1 MISIRTYR
9 LEKVQTEAAR
19 IVTGLTSYASLDSIY
34 CETGYEKLTVRREVK
49 KLNLFYKIINNE
61 APEYLSELIPPTVT
75 ESPFFECEKGW
86 NFSNI

>member
-1 MISIRTYR
+1 MDLQWGIIVDR

-34 CETGYEKLTVRREVK
+34 CETGWEKLIVRREVK

-61 APEYLSELIPPTVT
+61 APEYLSELMPNQITIIY
-75 ESPFFECEKGW
+75 EIIS
-86 NFSNI
+86 I

>member
-1 MISIRTYR
+1 MDLQCGIIVDR

-34 CETGYEKLTVRREVK
+34 CETGWEKLIVRREVK

-61 APEYLSELIPPTVT
+61 APEYLSELMPNQITIIY
-75 ESPFFECEKGW
+75 EIIS
-86 NFSNI
+86 I

>member
-1 MISIRTYR
+1 MDLQCGIIVDR

-34 CETGYEKLTVRREVK
+34 CETGWEKLIVRRQVK

-61 APEYLSELIPPTVT
+61 APEYLSELMPNQITIIYEIVT
-75 ESPFFECEKGW
+75 
-86 NFSNI
+86 I

>member
-1 MISIRTYR
+1 MDLQCGIIVDR

-34 CETGYEKLTVRREVK
+34 CETGWEKLIVRREDK

-61 APEYLSELIPPTVT
+61 APEYLSELMPNQITIIY
-75 ESPFFECEKGW
+75 EIIS
-86 NFSNI
+86 I